1 VKTRSVEN
9 VIAIAKEFGCLP
21 SEVMSIKDEYTA
33 YCFNEA
39 CINVLMRIKNKET
52 PHWITLDNGKE
63 KEKSY
68 TNFSDFYK
76 DI

>member
-1 VKTRSVEN
+1 MS
-9 VIAIAKEFGCLP
+9 I
-21 SEVMSIKDEYTA
+21 MSIKDEYTA

-52 PHWITLDNGKE
+52 PHWITLDSGKE

>member
-1 VKTRSVEN
+1 MKTRNVEN

-52 PHWITLDNGKE
+52 PHWITLDNGQE
-63 KEKSY
+63 IEKSSP
-68 TNFSDFYK
+68 NFCDC
-76 DI
+76 